1 LKAENPGVAPPH
13 AVPKAQE
20 GRALLLASACCDVK
34 ARRDRSRQ
42 RADDSR
48 IRCDI
53 WDAPSRLVAAAP
65 AIQAVGWS
73 GAFMTA
79 ATDALFWHRV
89 QFGFTVTYHYLFP
102 QLTMGL
108 ALLIVVFKRAALRG
122 DERAGEA
129 ARFWGRIF
137 GINFAIGVVTGIP
150 LEFQFGTNWSRF
162 SQFAGGVIGTTLAME
177 GVFAFF
183 LESTFLG
190 LFLFG
195 EKRLGPRGHFVSA
208 LALFLGSWLSGY
220 FIIATNA
227 FMQYPVGHAVGAN
240 GRLEVSSF
248 WSFLFNPWALW
259 EYAHNMSAS
268 VVTAA
273 FAVAAVGAYWTLSGE
288 HRETAAINLKV
299 GVIAGLIASVL
310 QIFPTGD
317 AQGKLLAQAQ
327 PPTLAAM
334 EGAFQSEPYAPIAI
348 IGQPDVERHKLENP
362 IYVPAFLSF
371 LAYGHFSAPVR
382 GLDDI
387 PRDEWPDNIELL
399 YYAYH
404 VMVGLGTLFVA
415 LLAIAAFLLWRK
427 TLTRTRWVLWALM
440 LAVPFPYIAT
450 TAGWLTA
457 ELGRQPWLVYG
468 LLRTSEGTSPLVSA
482 GDTLFTTLGFSGLYL
497 VIGILFL
504 FLVGRE
510 IARGPRAQG
519 GHE

>member
-1 LKAENPGVAPPH
+1 VNPT
-13 AVPKAQE
+13 
-20 GRALLLASACCDVK
+20 ALS
-34 ARRDRSRQ
+34 
-42 RADDSR
+42 
-48 IRCDI
+48 
-53 WDAPSRLVAAAP
+53 
-65 AIQAVGWS
+65 
-73 GAFMTA
+73 
-79 ATDALFWHRV
+79 DALFWHRV
-89 QFGFTVTYHYLFP
+89 QFGFTITFHYLFP

-108 ALLIVVFKRAALRG
+108 ALLIVVFKWLALRG
-122 DERAGEA
+122 DERSGDAAG
-129 ARFWGRIF
+129 FWARIF

-195 EKRLGPRGHFVSA
+195 ERRLGPRGHFAVA

-220 FIIATNA
+220 FIIVTNA
-227 FMQYPVGHAVGAN
+227 FMQYPTGHALRADGA
-240 GRLEVSSF
+240 LELASF
-248 WSFLFNPWALW
+248 WAFLLNPWAIW
-259 EYAHNMSAS
+259 EYAHNMSAA

-273 FAVAAVGAYWTLSGE
+273 FAVAAVGAYWTLSGV
-288 HRETAAINLKV
+288 HREVGAANLRI
-299 GVIAGLIASVL
+299 GVIAGLVACVL

-327 PPTLAAM
+327 PATLAAM
-334 EGAFQSEPYAPIAI
+334 EGAFKSEPRAPIAI
-348 IGQPDVERHKLENP
+348 IGQPDVEHHTLENP
-362 IYVPAFLSF
+362 IYVPALLSF
-371 LAYGHFSAPVR
+371 LAYGHFSSPVR

-387 PRDEWPDNIELL
+387 PRDDWPDNIELL

-415 LLAIAAFLLWRK
+415 VMAMAAFLLWRK
-427 TLTRTRWVLWALM
+427 RLAATRWALWALM

-468 LLRTSEGTSPLVSA
+468 LMRTSAGTSPLVSA

-497 VIGILFL
+497 VLGILFL
-504 FLVGRE
+504 FLIGRE
-510 IARGPRAQG
+510 IARGPHAQG
-519 GHE
+519 GHG